1 MKVELINITNNPIK
15 TVFDAYRIC
24 YAKGGYHAIKEK
36 TDDEM
41 IAFIKPLMA
50 EMHTSPLEHVSMT
63 FYIEGVSRA
72 CLSQITR
79 HRTGKFNVQSQRYV
93 DGSNFDFVMPNLGYI
108 GNENT
113 RKIAEKNIRDF
124 YNNTKAMYD
133 YLKVLGVRKEDAR
146 VVLPNA
152 TTCNMIVTF
161 DLNNFRKMYAQ
172 RNCVHAQAEIR
183 ELAKM
188 MMDLTTVYIP
198 FADYKAMY
206 CGRVCNQC
214 NKRVD

>member
-93 DGSNFDFVMPNLGYI
+93 EGSNFDFVIPNLDYI
-108 GNENT
+108 ADIE
-113 RKIAEKNIRDF
+113 KKAKAEQVIKEQFGADKTS
-124 YNNTKAMYD
+124 YSLLKA
-133 YLKVLGVRKEDAR
+133 LGVKNEDAR
-146 VVLPNA
+146 AILPNA

>member
-93 DGSNFDFVMPNLGYI
+93 EGSNFDFVIPNLDYI
-108 GNENT
+108 AD
-113 RKIAEKNIRDF
+113 IEK
-124 YNNTKAMYD
+124 KAKSEQVIKEQFGADKTSYSL
-133 YLKVLGVRKEDAR
+133 LKALGVKNEDAR
-146 VVLPNA
+146 AILPNA